1 MTTPAP
7 VNTGEQFE
15 KCIAIIRQASVEIL
29 LLLNVHFDEG
39 KDPRWFLEQLDVARL
54 SLGGWGAV
62 AKRLKLNDAELTQ
75 FTLQLRH
82 LQQLVPRYENGQSVT
97 ENQLI
102 AALRFIAALENLR
115 KKQKLLTYS
124 TALGPN
130 DPLQQQSGLQHL
142 RAMEMMMKG
151 LVMQA
156 WPDAERLR
164 NHLKTQFGADRVRRW
179 LRLGDRNDVLS
190 GMLFSELALLLVDK
204 KEYGQRYASLFNDAS
219 GLSLFVEPRK
229 TLQTLLDDVREI
241 RACVIAGNALSS
253 NQLAMLEGYYPQIAG
268 PVQRAFDEGR
278 GKINPAALLKEAAG
292 ELDAYWEQAR
302 KKDRA
307 AGGDTQPIRDSI
319 DKPATRQVRS
329 REEREQMV
337 SGVLWGAVGVVA
349 LVIAIGA
356 FWLFMGGVSAPV
368 ARQTNITVP
377 IAEERQKPSAKEE
390 LSSMGLP
397 RDENNF
403 RSAIDRNDTRVVS
416 LFLRTGMNWKLSWTE
431 HAVISDY
438 NDVLDLL
445 LRYRLQMDE
454 KRPCRRFITTLT
466 HEMVA
471 NNKPLTSIT
480 KNYLQAFCTTKPVVD
495 RQRYEMEQ
503 AQLRYDASPSDE
515 NRKWAETHTA
525 IYNAID

>member
-1 MTTPAP
+1 
-7 VNTGEQFE
+7 
-15 KCIAIIRQASVEIL
+15 
-29 LLLNVHFDEG
+29 
-39 KDPRWFLEQLDVARL
+39 
-54 SLGGWGAV
+54 
-62 AKRLKLNDAELTQ
+62 
-75 FTLQLRH
+75 
-82 LQQLVPRYENGQSVT
+82 
-97 ENQLI
+97 
-102 AALRFIAALENLR
+102 
-115 KKQKLLTYS
+115 
-124 TALGPN
+124 
-130 DPLQQQSGLQHL
+130 
-142 RAMEMMMKG
+142 
-151 LVMQA
+151 
-156 WPDAERLR
+156 
-164 NHLKTQFGADRVRRW
+164 
-179 LRLGDRNDVLS
+179 
-190 GMLFSELALLLVDK
+190 
-204 KEYGQRYASLFNDAS
+204 
-219 GLSLFVEPRK
+219 
-229 TLQTLLDDVREI
+229 
-241 RACVIAGNALSS
+241 
-253 NQLAMLEGYYPQIAG
+253 
-268 PVQRAFDEGR
+268 
-278 GKINPAALLKEAAG
+278 
-292 ELDAYWEQAR
+292 
-302 KKDRA
+302 
-307 AGGDTQPIRDSI
+307 
-319 DKPATRQVRS
+319 
-329 REEREQMV
+329 
-337 SGVLWGAVGVVA
+337 
-349 LVIAIGA
+349 VIAIGA

-503 AQLRYDASPSDE
+503 AQLRYDASPNDE